1 MERVWVAM
9 KDTKDR
15 SVKIV
20 SEPFFFNIT
29 QSIKIYIFYTLL
41 VYNHEVLNSLSNL
54 ELIIIEII
62 VDIKTGYEHHIP
74 IKYQR
79 NEGILI
85 HSSIAYLYKR
95 NKMLSE
101 MK

>member
-1 MERVWVAM
+1 MERVWVVM
-9 KDTKDR
+9 KDTEDR

-20 SEPFFFNIT
+20 SEPFFFIT
-29 QSIKIYIFYTLL
+29 QFIKIYFFYTLL